1 VIDQFDRSN
10 ETLRVSRLV
19 SLSRAELDAILVGRS
34 IALED
39 FDEVK
44 AAVIGVG
51 TIVSARDAIK
61 QTFARTEILPQ
72 RYNTSSFVALYTA
85 VARETCVAEI
95 TYHLGSEIQQ
105 SGPRYFQFL
114 EVTFTGNILNL
125 VGRQNDHP
133 DLVSATSSGY
143 PFCQQIAT
151 DARDA
156 GFDALSAPSAR
167 HDVGVCVPIFTQE
180 SITNPLVSGNVRFN
194 YNGTT
199 IDHAIF

>member
-143 PFCQQIAT
+143 
-151 DARDA
+151 
-156 GFDALSAPSAR
+156 
-167 HDVGVCVPIFTQE
+167 
-180 SITNPLVSGNVRFN
+180 
-194 YNGTT
+194 
-199 IDHAIF
+199 